1 MAAEEFVVL
10 EGTHFEGG
18 GGLIRDVLSFSSLLN
33 RSVQVNSIR
42 ANRPGIGGLR
52 VEHTVAIET
61 MAYLTGAVVEGNAIA
76 SRQLVFKP
84 HQDPKAGVIED
95 GKHLD
100 ITVEG
105 SAAIF
110 MIAMI
115 PYILFSHLG
124 AAAYIQPIIPKAGI
138 ELTIRAGTLCVKAP
152 SYHNVVEVLLPT
164 LKAIGISEDFIKLDT
179 SYEQGWHTDYVKIP
193 GRIKLWVKPLQIPL
207 KAFILEKRGEISII
221 RLIAHA
227 PEDEYQEFGATVKKE
242 IEEAFHQRSS
252 SPNPKLDI
260 QVQTFQSSVPDQY
273 HLLLVAETV
282 DPNARIGYEEV
293 FPQKSGFPEGL
304 ALDKDRLFKHL
315 ARVCIRGLI
324 NELRSGNAVDENIED
339 MLVIYQSLA
348 NGFSSVT
355 APGNARLVTEDPRLR
370 VPLEMP
376 SDDYDFDTK
385 TLHRET
391 AYWVANTMA
400 GVTFTEKDG
409 RKGCHG
415 VALGSMH

>member
-1 MAAEEFVVL
+1 MRLLYPTLISVPTAPTLSVLFVHTYSFWSFVHITSLLNTKEMAAEEFVVL
-10 EGTHFEGG
+10 ECTHFEGG
-18 GGLIRDVLSFSSLLN
+18 GGLIRDVLSFSTLLN
-33 RSVQVNSIR
+33 RNVQINSIR
-42 ANRPGIGGLR
+42 ANRPGICGLR
-52 VEHTVAIET
+52 VEHTIAIDT

-84 HQDPKAGVIED
+84 HKNPKAEVIEV
-95 GKHLD
+95 GKYLD

-115 PYILFSHLG
+115 PYILSSHLG

-138 ELTIRAGTLCVKAP
+138 GLTIRAGTLCVKAP

-164 LKAIGISEDFIKLDT
+164 LKAIGIGEDFIKLDT

-193 GRIKLWVKPLQIPL
+193 GRIKLWVKPLQVPL
-207 KAFILEKRGEISII
+207 KAFILEKRGEVTIISI
-221 RLIAHA
+221 IAHA

-242 IEEAFHQRSS
+242 IEEAFRQRSS
-252 SPNPKLDI
+252 SPNVKLDI

-304 ALDKDRLFKHL
+304 ALNKDRLFKHL
-315 ARVCIRGLI
+315 ARVCICGLVK
-324 NELRSGNAVDENIED
+324 ELISGNAVDENIED
-339 MLVIYQSLA
+339 MLAIYQSLA
-348 NGFSSVT
+348 NGFFSVA
-355 APGNARLVTEDPRLR
+355 APGNARLVAEDPRLK
-370 VPLEMP
+370 VPLGL
-376 SDDYDFDTK
+376 S
-385 TLHRET
+385 
-391 AYWVANTMA
+391 
-400 GVTFTEKDG
+400 G
-409 RKGCHG
+409 
-415 VALGSMH
+415 